1 MWILFARAPRPDAI
15 VWPGRRLLAAIDA
28 IVWPAAVVWALLSV
42 PGASG
47 VAGPVL
53 GAIAVLAA
61 FPRLRRALWSNQRY
75 RFTTW
80 WVFRLL
86 VVLLAIGFAM
96 KLVLN

>member
-1 MWILFARAPRPDAI
+1 MWILFAHAPRPDAV

-28 IVWPAAVVWALLSV
+28 IVWPAVVLWALLSV

-47 VAGPVL
+47 VTRPVL
-53 GAIAVLAA
+53 GTIAVLAA

-80 WVFRLL
+80 WVVRLL
-86 VVLLAIGFAM
+86 AVLLMIGVVLRLS
-96 KLVLN
+96 LR

>member
-15 VWPGRRLLAAIDA
+15 VWPGRRLLAAVDA
-28 IVWPAAVVWALLSV
+28 IVWPAIALWALLSV

-47 VAGPVL
+47 VTRPVL

-61 FPRLRRALWSNQRY
+61 LPRLRRALLSNQRY

-80 WVFRLL
+80 WVVRLL
-86 VVLLAIGFAM
+86 AVLLVIG
-96 KLVLN
+96 LVLRLSLR